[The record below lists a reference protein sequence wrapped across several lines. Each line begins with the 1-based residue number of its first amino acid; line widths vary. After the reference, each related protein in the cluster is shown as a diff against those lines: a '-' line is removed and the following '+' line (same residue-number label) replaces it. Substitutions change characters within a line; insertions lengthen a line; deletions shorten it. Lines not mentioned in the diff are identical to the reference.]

1 MPPIVIIGRFRYSN
15 AKIMGVGH
23 DWAEENSDLTWLKGL
38 IKVDTFHISPDRGM
52 AIYFIKTIEQAKAA
66 LPVLEKFFVGYSE
79 MFNCKITWEMGAFN
93 ETLSEKLTSQAK

>member
-1 MPPIVIIGRFRYSN
+1 
-15 AKIMGVGH
+15 MGVGH
-23 DWAEENSDLTWLKGL
+23 DWAEENADRTWLTGL
-38 IKVDTFHISPDRGM
+38 IKVDTFHISPDWGM

>member
-23 DWAEENSDLTWLKGL
+23 DWVEENADLSWLKGL
-38 IKVDTFHISPDRGM
+38 SKVDTFHISPDRGM
-52 AIYFIKTIEQAKAA
+52 AVYYVKNIEQAKAA

>member
-23 DWAEENSDLTWLKGL
+23 DWAEENSDLTWVKGL
-38 IKVDTFHISPDRGM
+38 TKVDTFHISPDRGM
-52 AIYFIKTIEQAKAA
+52 AIYYLKTTEQAKAA
-66 LPVLEKFFVGYSE
+66 LPMLEKFFVGYSE